1 MQISLSCKM
10 TTFSPV
16 RIANITARLREKRK
30 DVTENMELRHKML
43 KSSYHMQLQN
53 EKNSVMSH
61 INALQSGP
69 RKLYL
74 QMRLQ
79 KTNANLK

>member
-1 MQISLSCKM
+1 M

-16 RIANITARLREKRK
+16 RIANITARLHEKRGRK
-30 DVTENMELRHKML
+30 HENMELRHKML
-43 KSSYHMQLQN
+43 KASYHMQLHN

-61 INALQSGP
+61 INAVQAGP
-69 RKLYL
+69 RKLYP

-79 KTNANLK
+79 KNIAKLK

>member
-1 MQISLSCKM
+1 M

-30 DVTENMELRHKML
+30 GIDENMELRHKML

-61 INALQSGP
+61 IHALQPGP

-79 KTNANLK
+79 KINANLK

>member
-1 MQISLSCKM
+1 M

-16 RIANITARLREKRK
+16 TIANITARLQEKRK
-30 DVTENMELRHKML
+30 GIHENMELRHKML
-43 KSSYHMQLQN
+43 KSGYHMQLQN

-61 INALQSGP
+61 IHALQPGP
-69 RKLYL
+69 SKLYL

-79 KTNANLK
+79 KIKAKLK

>member
-1 MQISLSCKM
+1 M

-30 DVTENMELRHKML
+30 DVNENMELRHKML

-53 EKNSVMSH
+53 EKNSAMSH
-61 INALQSGP
+61 IHALQPGP

-79 KTNANLK
+79 KINAKLK

>member
-1 MQISLSCKM
+1 M

-30 DVTENMELRHKML
+30 DLTENMELRHKML

-53 EKNSVMSH
+53 EKNDVMSH
-61 INALQSGP
+61 INALQPGP

-79 KTNANLK
+79 KINANLK

>member
-1 MQISLSCKM
+1 M

-30 DVTENMELRHKML
+30 DLTENMELRHKML

-61 INALQSGP
+61 INALQPGP

-79 KTNANLK
+79 KINANLK